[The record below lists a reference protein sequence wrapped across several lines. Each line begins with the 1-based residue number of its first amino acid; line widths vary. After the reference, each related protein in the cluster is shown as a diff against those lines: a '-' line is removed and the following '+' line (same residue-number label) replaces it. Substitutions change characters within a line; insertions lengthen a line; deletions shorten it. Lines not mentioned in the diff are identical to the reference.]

1 MQKSKVLVSGA
12 TGWLGREILNIF
24 AETNFEKVEINL
36 ISSKNGEVFIKGNK
50 LEVKSFKDYKSIE
63 PVDSY
68 FDFAFLGM
76 NKLEKIG
83 AENFK
88 RINMEII
95 TESTN
100 LIKTICPKTVVLSS
114 SGAIYNIKKSTKG
127 GVIYSDLK
135 KIQEELIAKAC
146 NTSGSNLIISRIF
159 NLAGRSIPR
168 ESDFALVDFM
178 IKSIENM
185 DLKINSNHLVVRR
198 YSDVTQLLKLL
209 VEMANRGENCVFD
222 SGGAKIEL
230 RDLASKIIKVVNS
243 KSKIVAPEIDFETEQ
258 DYYFSDSHSYEKLL
272 TKIMGEES
280 IAIENQ
286 IQNTKNS
293 LLHIIDGTFQNS
305 FGQK

>member
-24 AETNFEKVEINL
+24 AESNFEKVQINL
-36 ISSKNGEVFIKGNK
+36 ISSKNGEVFVKGNK

-63 PVDSY
+63 SVDNY

-95 TESTN
+95 SDSSN
-100 LIKTICPKTVVLSS
+100 LIKRICPKTVVLSS

-146 NTSGSNLIISRIF
+146 NASGSNLIISRIF
-159 NLAGRSIPR
+159 NLAGRGIPR

-178 IKSIENM
+178 IKSMGNI
-185 DLKINSNHLVVRR
+185 DLMINSNHLVIRR

-230 RDLASKIIKVVNS
+230 RVLASKIIQVVNS

-272 TKIMGEES
+272 IKIMGEEPLT
-280 IAIENQ
+280 IENQ
-286 IQNTKNS
+286 IQNTRYS
-293 LLHIIDGTFQNS
+293 LLDIIDGTV
-305 FGQK
+305 